1 MSKTLQRSLEA
12 KLAALDGPEWDS
24 SDEEMAEPKET
35 AKIAKKKKMQQKS
48 KLKEGNGKEQGQVGG
63 GDDGASRVIYL
74 GHIPPAFEEPQIL
87 AFMSQFGKITNV
99 KLSRSQRTGNPRG
112 YGFIEF
118 ADEEVAAIVA
128 DTMSGYFL
136 MGERRL
142 VCHVMPKDKI
152 HPELFR
158 GAKENL
164 ARSQAGLT
172 SSDFLK
178 KLHDAERKKVNAP
191 RSEEALNKITKRLLS
206 REKKKRAQLKK
217 LGIDYDF
224 PGYEACIKKT
234 PTETKSVGKKKKR
247 KVSVDESDEETM
259 NKKDDAQKTPK
270 KAKTTSFE
278 TPKKS
283 TKKSAKKPQTEIKKK
298 SVKKPSSKNRRRSVS

>member
-1 MSKTLQRSLEA
+1 
-12 KLAALDGPEWDS
+12 
-24 SDEEMAEPKET
+24 MAEEPKET
-35 AKIAKKKKMQQKS
+35 KKIVKKKKKTQQKS
-48 KLKEGNGKEQGQVGG
+48 KKGQDLTVNN
-63 GDDGASRVIYL
+63 DDASRVIYL

-112 YGFIEF
+112 YAFIEF

-128 DTMSGYFL
+128 NTMSGYFL

-142 VCHVMPKDKI
+142 VCHIMPKDKI

-172 SSDFLK
+172 SSDYLK

-191 RSEEALNKITKRLLS
+191 KSEEALNKITKRLLS
-206 REKKKRAQLKK
+206 RERKKRAQLKK

-224 PGYEACIKKT
+224 PGYEACVKKT
-234 PTETKSVGKKKKR
+234 QTEVPVEDEKKTKKKR
-247 KVSVDESDEETM
+247 KVSVDESDVDEQTTM
-259 NKKDDAQKTPK
+259 DNKDQMQKTPK
-270 KAKTTSFE
+270 KVKIASSLEK

-283 TKKSAKKPQTEIKKK
+283 SKKSTTKKTQPQTEIKKK
-298 SVKKPSSKNRRRSVS
+298 KSSSKNRRRSVG